1 MPDREEIHQHISDSH
16 REVLGDTAGTWPK
29 GYSESNCSCKAK
41 IVGLDA
47 LLWCWERLRAGGEG
61 DCRGSDSAMASL
73 TQWTWVWANSRR
85 WWRTAKPGILQSMGS
100 QKVGHDLVTEL
111 NWTASVYMFAFP
123 PPFFRFL
130 RNMTERTKLT
140 NTYHSLKLDLE
151 SWSAHPLSSPELY
164 SVETSGYMYSFP
176 FKSRTELSLNLI
188 SLFLFPKALL
198 YPTKSS

>member
-1 MPDREEIHQHISDSH
+1 MLGKIEGRRRRGLQRVRQCDGLTDSM
-16 REVLGDTAGTWPK
+16 DTSLSKLQETVK
-29 GYSESNCSCKAK
+29 DSEA
-41 IVGLDA
+41 
-47 LLWCWERLRAGGEG
+47 WY
-61 DCRGSDSAMASL
+61 
-73 TQWTWVWANSRR
+73 
-85 WWRTAKPGILQSMGS
+85 TAVYGVK
-100 QKVGHDLVTEL
+100 KVGHDLVTEL

-130 RNMTERTKLT
+130 RNITERTKLT

-188 SLFLFPKALL
+188 SLFLSPKTLL